1 MGNMLTRV
9 GRLGAMATTTLAVA
23 GFASLGGLARTQAA
37 TGAQRAHRTGG
48 GFTHPTP
55 IDYQDHAGWM
65 RLFNGKNLDGWEGN
79 REVWHV
85 ENGAIVGTSSRQHP
99 SGTTNIYYTGREPAN
114 FMLEVQFKLEG
125 AGANGGVQY
134 RSQTGP
140 PPGRAAAAG
149 DRHLA
154 WAMTGYQ
161 ADMDYAN
168 RYTGQLYEQGTGRGI
183 IAWPGQAVITAAGK
197 TPLLLGTVGTADEV
211 KAAIKV
217 GEWNQY
223 LIIADG
229 FTMIH
234 VINGRVTAVL
244 VDQDAGRRATK
255 GRIGFEIEGPGRV
268 KISYR
273 DIWLKELDARARRG
287 ERDAR

>member
-1 MGNMLTRV
+1 
-9 GRLGAMATTTLAVA
+9 MATTALAVA
-23 GFASLGGLARTQAA
+23 GFASLGGLARIQAA
-37 TGAQRAHRTGG
+37 TGTQRAHRTGG

-55 IDYQDHAGWM
+55 IDYQDHAGWV
-65 RLFNGKNLDGWEGN
+65 RLFNGKDLDGWKGN

-134 RSQTGP
+134 RSQTAP
-140 PPGRAAAAG
+140 PAGGR
-149 DRHLA
+149 

-168 RYTGQLYEQGTGRGI
+168 CYTGQLYEQGTGRGI

-197 TPLLLGTVGTADEV
+197 KPLLLGTVGTADEIKAAV
-211 KAAIKV
+211 KA

-244 VDQDAGRRATK
+244 VDQDAGRLATK
-255 GRIGFEIEGPGRV
+255 GRIGFEIEGPGTV